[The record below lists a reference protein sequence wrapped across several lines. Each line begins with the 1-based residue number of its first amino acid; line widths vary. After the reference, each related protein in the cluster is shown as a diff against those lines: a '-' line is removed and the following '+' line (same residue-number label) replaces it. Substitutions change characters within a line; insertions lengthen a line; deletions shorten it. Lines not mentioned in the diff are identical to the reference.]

1 MTPRL
6 VSFIF
11 FLTLFRSS
19 LAQNQS
25 FTEVVPADL
34 LATRSVLL
42 YSPSFTSEELN
53 QTQQAFQQIGID
65 AVAYFE
71 QDVVTAGKDVV
82 KAYTEYFI
90 SRQIRNIIFLDK
102 EIDSYALRAALFN
115 QKTSLVDAGTVW
127 RVEQPKLTELLRNV
141 FQDTWRSQKK
151 KNFLVGDSPETDIV
165 VNPILGNRKELYA
178 YDLKVDQLAVPRF
191 GNEEMDK
198 QLAQFFQDNYPLKYK
213 LTDPGTDEKELRRSG
228 CAYIL
233 CFVRTRGVAARQVL
247 GYDMN
252 QRETAYA
259 SITFP
264 GGQLQLKTL
273 PAQTEVYKF
282 YFRHIDNGNVF
293 LGNKWDA
300 DEEWLDALRNH
311 VLGFKTDAKMY

>member
-6 VSFIF
+6 LCTISFFVLIC
-11 FLTLFRSS
+11 SS
-19 LAQNQS
+19 AAKSQS
-25 FTEVVPADL
+25 YTDAVPINL
-34 LATRSVLL
+34 LATRSVVL
-42 YSPSFTSEELN
+42 YDPTFTLDELN

-71 QDVVTAGKDVV
+71 QDVVTAGKDVAN
-82 KAYTEYFI
+82 AYTTYFI
-90 SRQIRNIIFLDK
+90 SRQIQHIVYLDK
-102 EIDSYALRAALFN
+102 KAEGYAFRAALFN
-115 QKTSLVDAGTVW
+115 QKASLVDAGTVW
-127 RVEQPKLTELLRNV
+127 RVQQPKLTELLRNV

-151 KNFLVGDSPETDIV
+151 KNFLISEFPETDILV
-165 VNPILGNRKELYA
+165 DFIPGKRQELYA

-213 LTDPGTDEKELRRSG
+213 LTDPGTDEKELRRNG
-228 CAYIL
+228 FAYVL
-233 CFVRTRGVAARQVL
+233 CFVRTRGIAARQVL

-252 QRETAYA
+252 RRETAYA

-264 GGQLQLKTL
+264 GGQLQLKTI

-293 LGNKWDA
+293 LGSKWDA
-300 DEEWLDALRNH
+300 DDNWLDALRNH
-311 VLGFKTDAKMY
+311 VIGFKIDAKLY